1 MLRNRCAQAVALSVG
16 LLLVGAWPL
25 PLSPTLDR
33 RGQNA
38 LPAEAVLE
46 ERGSFRRERSDETPA
61 TIRIVSYN
69 VHLGKRLERV
79 LELFRTHPELSR
91 ADVIA
96 LQEVVRERQLSHARL
111 LAERLGFDYV
121 YLPGKRKGGREIGL
135 ALLSRYPL
143 LDVERIVLPQQRRPN
158 DLPRVALGATIEL
171 GAVRLRIYNLHVQ
184 ALVPVEL
191 KVKQVEAAL
200 ERALRHPTP
209 CRLLLGD
216 LNTLTRGDR
225 RALDRRLRE
234 AGFIPALP
242 ESPWTY
248 RRFFIRMTLDAI
260 YVQNLQVLN
269 AGVAHDAVAS
279 DHRPVWADVSL
290 LTCAQPDEP
299 EQRAGSLPSAHSSPF
314 DLPPPLPLR

>member
-1 MLRNRCAQAVALSVG
+1 MMRSCRARAIALSMG

-25 PLSPTLDR
+25 PAPDR

-38 LPAEAVLE
+38 LPSEAALF
-46 ERGSFRRERSDETPA
+46 ERGSFRRERSDETPS

-69 VHLGKRLERV
+69 IHLGKRLQRV

-96 LQEVVRERQLSHARL
+96 LQEVARERQLSHARL

-143 LDVERIVLPQQRRPN
+143 LDVERIVLPQQRRAN
-158 DLPRVALGATIEL
+158 DLPRIALGATVEI
-171 GAVRLRIYNLHVQ
+171 GTVHLRIYNLHVQ

-200 ERALRHPTP
+200 ERALQHPTP

-234 AGFIPALP
+234 AGFVPALP

-279 DHRPVWADVSL
+279 DHRPVWADVL
-290 LTCAQPDEP
+290 LRACAQPDEP
-299 EQRAGSLPSAHSSPF
+299 TRCAGSIPSAHPLPF